1 MDKYQHK
8 IHNQANT
15 LLKLHKDFDDL
26 KKDAFYQ
33 KVIQKVKEHVLK
45 IEMLLMIQFPNK
57 AHAKIKERNR
67 QELELICLRISNLL
81 KSYACFNKYSPFLDL
96 KGFGKNQ
103 LYKYSGLNLLNKSK
117 DLQVFIKKYN
127 KKAKEAQVDT
137 LLFENLNS
145 AITDFKKH
153 LNQPQKSNESIK
165 NASQEIRNQLK
176 AYKFL
181 IKNVLKGYMFS
192 KYQQEKPLVYKKFIQ
207 CIEMSKVPKRK
218 RALVGKITDTKGN
231 PIHRVRVSVDGK
243 KPLVKRGTK
252 GNYFFKN
259 MPNGSH
265 KIKFSCNEFKS
276 VLRVVMIH
284 PSRTTWLNVVMQ
296 REKAVE
302 LNEPIASLRS

>member
-1 MDKYQHK
+1 MDKYQYK
-8 IHNQANT
+8 IYKQANK
-15 LLKLHKDFDDL
+15 LLKLYEQLDDL

-45 IEMLLMIQFPNK
+45 IEILERIQFPNR
-57 AHAKIKERNR
+57 AHAIIKHENR
-67 QELELICLRISNLL
+67 QKLELICLRISKLL

-127 KKAKEAQVDT
+127 KKAKEAQIDT
-137 LLFENLNS
+137 LLFEDLKS
-145 AITDFKKH
+145 AITVFEKH
-153 LNQPQKSNESIK
+153 LHQPQKRSESIK
-165 NASQEIRNQLK
+165 NASQEIRIELR

-181 IKNVLKGYMFS
+181 VENVLKGYMYS
-192 KYQQEKPLVYKKFIQ
+192 KYEQDKPLAYDEFIQ
-207 CIEMSKVPKRK
+207 CLEMDKVPKRK
-218 RALVGKITDTKGN
+218 RALMGRITDVNGN
-231 PIHRVRVSVDGK
+231 PLHRVRVSVDSK
-243 KPLVKRGTK
+243 KPVVKRGTK

-265 KIKFSCNEFKS
+265 KIKFSCKGYKPMLKE
-276 VLRVVMIH
+276 VMIM
-284 PSRTTWLNVVMQ
+284 PSRTTRLNVVMQ

-302 LNEPIASLRS
+302 LNERIALL